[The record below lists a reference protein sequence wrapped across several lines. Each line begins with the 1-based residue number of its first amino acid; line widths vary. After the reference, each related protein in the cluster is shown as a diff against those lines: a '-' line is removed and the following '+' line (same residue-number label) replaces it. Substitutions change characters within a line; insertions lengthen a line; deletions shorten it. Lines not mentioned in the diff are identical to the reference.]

1 MEGHVGSRAPFLLRR
16 VPGEGGFTGIVG
28 NRSVLSCWHRDSRH
42 SVESD
47 ARGDCSISASLGCC
61 QNQGAQ
67 DKGYSIPCKDVQS
80 TMLLL
85 PKARNLAELKA
96 RELVPGILVDLD
108 WGGREI
114 VKFTK

>member
-1 MEGHVGSRAPFLLRR
+1 M
-16 VPGEGGFTGIVG
+16 
-28 NRSVLSCWHRDSRH
+28 LSCWHRDSRH

-85 PKARNLAELKA
+85 PKASNLAELKA

-108 WGGREI
+108 WGGGEI